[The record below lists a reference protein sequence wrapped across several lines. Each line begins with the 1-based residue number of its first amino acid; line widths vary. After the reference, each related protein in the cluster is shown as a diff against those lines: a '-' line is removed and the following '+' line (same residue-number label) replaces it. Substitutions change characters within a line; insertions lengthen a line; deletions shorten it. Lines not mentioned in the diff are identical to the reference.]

1 MIRPRLVA
9 LLVVLLAIPGRAVSA
24 AEGEHVT
31 VTDPAKADADYALQ
45 GEYVGQFDLGDGVE
59 QQFGMQLIALGGGKF
74 HVVAYIGGLPGAGWD
89 GFTKLDADAEAK
101 DGVIEIM
108 ASEGSATL
116 KDGVITVKNAEGSEL
131 GSLKKTERTSETLGA
146 VPPEG
151 AVVLFDGKAI
161 DKWVGAKLT
170 EEGFLSTLGA
180 PWAVT
185 KQKFQDFT
193 LHLEF
198 RTPYMPT
205 ATGQARGN
213 SGVYLQNRYECQVLD
228 SFGLEG
234 LDNECGGFYQLKSP
248 DVNMCLPPLAWQTYD
263 IEFTAARWGDAPE
276 KDAEGKEILGDDGKP
291 KLKYQKI
298 KNAVVTVKHNG
309 VVIHDNYEL
318 PKFTPGGEPGESDQP
333 GPLMLQNH
341 GNPVHYRNI
350 WIVEK
355 KAE

>member
-1 MIRPRLVA
+1 MKRGRSWLLGLA
-9 LLVVLLAIPGRAVSA
+9 LLGSLSALAHA
-24 AEGEHVT
+24 AEGQHEAT
-31 VTDPAKADADYALQ
+31 TDPAKADADFAMQ
-45 GEYVGQFDLGDGVE
+45 GEYLGQFDLGDGVE

-74 HVVAYIGGLPGAGWD
+74 HIVAYIGGLPGAGWD
-89 GFTKLDADAEAK
+89 GFTKLEADAEAK
-101 DGVIEIM
+101 DGVLEIS
-108 ASEGSATL
+108 ANEGSATL
-116 KDGVITVKNAEGSEL
+116 ADGVVTVKTADGNVLGEL
-131 GSLKKTERTSETLGA
+131 RKTERKSETEGA
-146 VPPEG
+146 APPEG
-151 AVVLFDGKAI
+151 AIVLFDGKTVDA
-161 DKWVGAKLT
+161 WTGATLT
-170 EEGFLSTLGA
+170 PEGFLSTLGA
-180 PWAVT
+180 PTAVT

-248 DVNMCLPPLAWQTYD
+248 DVNMCFPPLAWQTYD
-263 IEFTAARWGDAPE
+263 IEFTAARWGEAPE

-298 KNAVVTVKHNG
+298 KNATVTVKHNG
-309 VVIHDNYEL
+309 VVIHDNFEL

-333 GPLMLQNH
+333 GALMLQNH

-350 WIVEK
+350 WIVENK
-355 KAE
+355 SE